1 MVCTLIA
8 VKFLIFRWS
17 ESMNVQQQIER
28 TLRAAFSPSFLEV
41 INESDGHNVPK
52 GSESHFKVIIV
63 SDAFTGQSR
72 VQRHKMV
79 YSAAAKEI
87 ELVHAFS
94 VSVFDISEWSLK
106 QGTVPA
112 SPPCLGGEK

>member
-1 MVCTLIA
+1 MKI
-8 VKFLIFRWS
+8 
-17 ESMNVQQQIER
+17 QQQIEQ
-28 TLRAAFSPSFLEV
+28 TLKTAFTPAFLEV

-63 SDAFTGQSR
+63 SDDFINTSR
-72 VQRHKMV
+72 IQRHKMV
-79 YSAAAKEI
+79 YSAAEVEI

-94 VSVFDISEWSLK
+94 VSAFDVSEWSVK
-106 QGTVPA
+106 KGSVAQ